1 MCHHN
6 QLAHLKGD
14 RSMSSQSKKPS
25 FWKIVLSTM
34 AAAFGVQTKKNL
46 EEDFKHGSLY
56 VYMAAGIIFTT
67 LFIVIVFMVVQAVL
81 RSNGL

>member
-1 MCHHN
+1 
-6 QLAHLKGD
+6 
-14 RSMSSQSKKPS
+14 MSSQSKKPS

-46 EEDFKHGSLY
+46 EEDFKHGSIY
-56 VYMAAGIIFTT
+56 AYIAAGVIFTS

-81 RSNGL
+81 KSNGL